1 MKKNYHLPVTGPIIQ
16 AASFISRSRA
26 GYGMNDYSTLEAHR
40 NNHVPVLFIHGR
52 EDKFVPTWMTNE
64 NYDIDPG
71 EKELLFVDNAGHG
84 SSLFEDY
91 ELYNTTVKEFLEK
104 SFTAQH

>member
-1 MKKNYHLPVTGPIIQ
+1 MY
-16 AASFISRSRA
+16 
-26 GYGMNDYSTLEAHR
+26 DYSTLEALR
-40 NNHVPVLFIHGR
+40 ENQVPVLFIHGR
-52 EDKFVPTWMTNE
+52 KDTFVPVWMTSE